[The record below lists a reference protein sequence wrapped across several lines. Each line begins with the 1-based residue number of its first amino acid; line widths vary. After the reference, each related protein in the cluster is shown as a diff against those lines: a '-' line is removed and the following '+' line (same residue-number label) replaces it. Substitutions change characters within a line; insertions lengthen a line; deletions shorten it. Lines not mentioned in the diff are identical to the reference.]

1 MEIIT
6 HYTTSIMEL
15 PTHIL
20 IIAIVGGIVVGCVV
34 AKLRINNEK

>member
-15 PTHIL
+15 PIPIL
-20 IIAIVGGIVVGCVV
+20 IIAIGVGIVVGCVV
-34 AKLRINNEK
+34 AKLRRNNEK